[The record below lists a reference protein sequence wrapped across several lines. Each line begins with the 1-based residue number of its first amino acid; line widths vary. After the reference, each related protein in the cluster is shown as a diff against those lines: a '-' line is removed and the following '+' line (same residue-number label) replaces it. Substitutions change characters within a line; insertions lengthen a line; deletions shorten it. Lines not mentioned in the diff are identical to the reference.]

1 MSTACP
7 MIVLI
12 QESTRFFPEVSVH
25 LTVVSALR
33 AIVIEVV
40 LVLFLRFRLQE
51 LLPERRYVD
60 RLPRTDL

>member
-1 MSTACP
+1 

-40 LVLFLRFRLQE
+40 LVLFLRFRPQG

-60 RLPRTDL
+60 RLPKTHL